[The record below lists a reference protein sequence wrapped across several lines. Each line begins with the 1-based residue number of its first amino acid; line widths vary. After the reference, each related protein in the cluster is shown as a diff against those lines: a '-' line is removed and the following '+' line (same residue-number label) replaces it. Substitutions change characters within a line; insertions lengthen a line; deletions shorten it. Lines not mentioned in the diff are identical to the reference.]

1 MRIGII
7 SDVHGDYGALET
19 TLNKMKNEHQVSRIL
34 CAGDLVGRGP
44 EQNRVVEAVHHNSI
58 ITVRGNHDEWFYGI
72 SSENTDYL
80 KTLPL
85 DWEGKLGGLKVFMCH
100 GKPGNNMWGMYRDH
114 LSETYLKMA
123 NCSDFGKR
131 GRYGT
136 SHKPSPNCLMTVN
149 PVSSHH
155 CFHTCGTWQLIWVLS
170 LPIASVSRSLKRRRL
185 YSGCG
190 VAKKNSP
197 PGFSLA

>member
-44 EQNRVVEAVHHNSI
+44 EQNRVVETIHHHNI

-72 SSENTDYL
+72 SAENTDYL
-80 KTLPL
+80 KTLPV
-85 DWEGKLGGLKVFMCH
+85 DWEGKLGGLQLFMCH

-114 LSETYLKMA
+114 LSETYLKMVLK
-123 NCSDFGKR
+123 SLKVDILVTGHTHIPLFMQVGE
-131 GRYGT
+131 GI
-136 SHKPSPNCLMTVN
+136 LVN
-149 PVSSHH
+149 PGSLYTFESTRQTSSTYGVLDLSTLAFGVYDAQTAEVSPAEV
-155 CFHTCGTWQLIWVLS
+155 G
-170 LPIASVSRSLKRRRL
+170 
-185 YSGCG
+185 YEY
-190 VAKKNSP
+190 
-197 PGFSLA
+197 